1 MIFKIKFL
9 FPFFLITC
17 LLGCAGPDIV
27 SSEKEN
33 NEVYSNAETREIFID
48 NPAMISG
55 DYFRKRTAEPETNL
69 GEILSSWKKDKTQ
82 NQNLNEKIALI
93 EKDVA
98 SLKDSASQSNALP
111 QAETQANT
119 QVKKKFS
126 EPADDR
132 KKQQIQT
139 IASDSPELK
148 VKTGFLFNT
157 ARVSRKDRELVIQ
170 SAARLEAA
178 YPVVLVDH
186 DQIYETLAVNQQF
199 KNKDIKKISEIVTL
213 YPGIRILVLVDSLSL
228 PRSFPGTAE
237 ADIFVVDAGLFYR
250 YQPLHFKM
258 PLKTR
263 DDVLMFAL
271 HLADTAFQKAV
282 KSSQVS
288 PWFCRVFSS
297 ENDTFFINAGQ
308 KTGLKKGD
316 TLKIS
321 RDAKVVKSSDGI
333 PAGWIPGRIEGILK
347 VDQFFG
353 SDYAACLLMQG
364 KAPQPTDCLIK

>member
-55 DYFRKRTAEPETNL
+55 DYFRKRTKEPETNL
-69 GEILSSWKKDKTQ
+69 GEILSAWKKDKTQ

-98 SLKDSASQSNALP
+98 SLKDSASQSKPLP
-111 QAETQANT
+111 QADTQANT
-119 QVKKKFS
+119 QVQKKVLK
-126 EPADDR
+126 PAADR
-132 KKQQIQT
+132 KKQEIQT
-139 IASDSPELK
+139 TASDSPELK

-157 ARVSRKDRELVIQ
+157 AKVSREDLELVIK
-170 SAARLEAA
+170 SAARLEAS

-199 KNKDIKKISEIVTL
+199 KNKDIKKISEIVTI
-213 YPGIRILVLVDSLSL
+213 YPGIRILVLVDRLTL

-263 DDVLMFAL
+263 EDVLMFAL
-271 HLADTAFQKAV
+271 HLADSAFQKAV

-297 ENDTFFINAGQ
+297 ENDTFYINAGR

-321 RDAKVVKSSDGI
+321 RDAKVVKSSYGI

-364 KAPQPTDCLIK
+364 KAPRSTDSLIK